1 MADTTTAPIEIE
13 VQVPRYL
20 QNIRERKSCFQRSPL
35 RERCLTSFFGLLGG
49 FALGIVVAFAL
60 DANTQD
66 AFMPLIIHRA
76 IYISLLPGLIGFFG
90 LTCGFGV
97 AEVCCC
103 GCRTGFPERCSGKA
117 CSICC
122 GLLWALPFALTSILV
137 MAVPGHTS
145 SNFHAA
151 TLLLFDEYA
160 ASWAIPRRPCSWCEG
175 PSSAYRMAMKT
186 WLRATVA
193 PAVADRARCPRMTT
207 STSAFS
213 RVRASLSG
221 TQQR

>member
-13 VQVPRYL
+13 VQLPRYL
-20 QNIRERKSCFQRSPL
+20 QNIRERKLCFQRSPL

-97 AEVCCC
+97 VEVCCC
-103 GCRTGFPERCSGKA
+103 GCRTGFPERCGGKA

-122 GLLWALPFALTSILV
+122 GLLWPSCGVTLRAASGQDPSQTLAIV
-137 MAVPGHTS
+137 RKC
-145 SNFHAA
+145 AA
-151 TLLLFDEYA
+151 TQ
-160 ASWAIPRRPCSWCEG
+160 
-175 PSSAYRMAMKT
+175 
-186 WLRATVA
+186 RANG
-193 PAVADRARCPRMTT
+193 
-207 STSAFS
+207 
-213 RVRASLSG
+213 SG
-221 TQQR
+221 G

>member
-97 AEVCCC
+97 VEVCCC

-137 MAVPGHTS
+137 GG
-145 SNFHAA
+145 
-151 TLLLFDEYA
+151 
-160 ASWAIPRRPCSWCEG
+160 R
-175 PSSAYRMAMKT
+175 
-186 WLRATVA
+186 RATSTVRRA
-193 PAVADRARCPRMTT
+193 PLLCPVPVIPVFRFIFEIFI
-207 STSAFS
+207 SHK
-213 RVRASLSG
+213 RG
-221 TQQR
+221 EY